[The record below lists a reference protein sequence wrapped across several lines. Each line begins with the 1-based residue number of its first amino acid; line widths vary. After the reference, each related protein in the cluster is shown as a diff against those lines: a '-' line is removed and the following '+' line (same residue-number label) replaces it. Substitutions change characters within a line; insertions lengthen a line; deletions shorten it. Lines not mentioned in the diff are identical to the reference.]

1 MLGNIL
7 NIGFVCEHEY
17 RDIAMKILCDDCGI
31 TKLYQENGEP
41 IILDEYVK
49 LNGVDKVE
57 FPGNYMITFIR
68 PHNEVDVRGRRFD
81 QILVLLDDTGDGSD
95 TEFLLKVD
103 EALKFVYPS
112 LSNSCVP
119 EEYQIQFF
127 TPIGKEEQEN
137 GKEKEE
143 SESEDA

>member
-7 NIGFVCEHEY
+7 NIGFVCKREY

-57 FPGNYMITFIR
+57 FPGHYMITFIS
-68 PHNEVDVRGRRFD
+68 PDNKDDIRGRRFD
-81 QILVLLDDTGDGSD
+81 QILVLLDDTVDD
-95 TEFLLKVD
+95 VD
-103 EALKFVYPS
+103 EELKFVHLS

-127 TPIGKEEQEN
+127 TPIGKEERDN